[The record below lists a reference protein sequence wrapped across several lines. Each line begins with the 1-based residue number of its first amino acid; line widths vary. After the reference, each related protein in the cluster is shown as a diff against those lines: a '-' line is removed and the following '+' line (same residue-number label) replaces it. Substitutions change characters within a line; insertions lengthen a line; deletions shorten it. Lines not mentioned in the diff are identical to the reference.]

1 MDAQYQRLM
10 ADKRR
15 EYEAKAEALRE
26 QENALAGMGKMPAET
41 PGHEM
46 AGESDALRARE
57 MKAGRELEDEEIP
70 APHAPAKTF
79 SDRQRTVLLR
89 KKTARKRDGKALRA

>member
-1 MDAQYQRLM
+1 MDAKYQRLM

-15 EYEAKAEALRE
+15 EYEAKAAALRE
-26 QENALAGMGKMPAET
+26 QEQALAGMGKMPAET

-46 AGESDALRARE
+46 SGESDALRARE
-57 MKAGRELEDEEIP
+57 RKAGHELEEEEIP
-70 APHAPAKTF
+70 EPSAPAPTYN
-79 SDRQRTVLLR
+79 DRQKLVIRR